1 MMKINTGVSLKSVFF
16 SALLAFGLLSCNNDE
31 ASGNQ
36 PTPVAVDYHQTAKT
50 QFVEAGGVK
59 YAYRVLGDQPG
70 IPLVLLAS
78 LGSSMD
84 DWDPAIT
91 NGLAQKHKVILFDN
105 RGVGSSTGQV
115 PATIGE
121 MATDAV
127 AFIKAMGFTKVDL
140 MGFSMG
146 GFITQQILLTEPS
159 LVHKAILTGTGPKG
173 SEGLANLPNIIA
185 STANLTPEET
195 FLTFG
200 FTKSEA
206 SLNAGKASYQRIQQ
220 RKIDRDQPLSQQA
233 GGAQLTA
240 VLAWAKPSP
249 DALNELKAIQQPVL
263 YVQGKN
269 DVPVP
274 VINAI
279 NASQSIPNA
288 NLVVYPDAGHA
299 AFCQYADRFV
309 HEAIDFL
316 GE

>member
-1 MMKINTGVSLKSVFF
+1 MMKINTGVSFKSLFF
-16 SALLAFGLLSCNNDE
+16 SAFLAFGLVSCNNDE

-36 PTPVAVDYHQTAKT
+36 PVPVTADYHQTAKT
-50 QFVEAGGVK
+50 QFVEAGGIK
-59 YAYRVLGDQPG
+59 YAYRILGNQAG
-70 IPLVLLAS
+70 IPLVMLAS

-115 PATIGE
+115 PATIAE

-127 AFIKAMGFTKVDL
+127 VFMRAMGLTKVDL

-146 GFITQQILLTEPS
+146 GFITQQILLTEPT
-159 LVHKAILTGTGPKG
+159 LIRKAILTGTGPKG

-200 FTKSEA
+200 FTKSEM
-206 SLNAGKASYQRIQQ
+206 SLKAGKASYGRIQR
-220 RKIDRDQPLSQQA
+220 RKTDRDQLLSEQA
-233 GGAQLTA
+233 GGAQLGA
-240 VLAWAKPSP
+240 VLAWAKPYP
-249 DALNELKAIQQPVL
+249 DALKELKAIQQPVL
-263 YVQGKN
+263 LVQGKN

-309 HEAIDFL
+309 QEANDFL

>member
-1 MMKINTGVSLKSVFF
+1 MMKINTGVSFKSVLF
-16 SALLAFGLLSCNNDE
+16 SAVLALGLVSCNNDE

-36 PTPVAVDYHQTAKT
+36 PQPVAIDYHQTAST
-50 QFVEAGGVK
+50 QFVETGGVK
-59 YAYRVLGDQPG
+59 YAYRILGDQAG
-70 IPLVLLAS
+70 TPLVMLAS
-78 LGSSMD
+78 LGSAMD

-105 RGVGSSTGQV
+105 RGVGSSSGQV
-115 PATIGE
+115 PTTIAE

-146 GFITQQILLTEPS
+146 GFVTQQILLTEPA
-159 LVHKAILTGTGPKG
+159 LVRKAILTGTGPKG

-206 SLNAGKASYQRIQQ
+206 SLKAGRASYERIQR
-220 RKIDRDQPLSQQA
+220 RKTDRDQPLSQQA
-233 GGAQLTA
+233 GGAQLGA
-240 VLAWAKPSP
+240 VLAWAKPYP
-249 DALNELKAIQQPVL
+249 NALNELKVIQTPVL
-263 YVQGKN
+263 FVQGKN

-299 AFCQYADRFV
+299 AFCQYPDRFV
-309 HEAIDFL
+309 QETVQFL

>member
-1 MMKINTGVSLKSVFF
+1 MKTHKTGISFKSALSF
-16 SALLAFGLLSCNNDE
+16 ALLALGFVSCSDDK
-31 ASGNQ
+31 ASGNE
-36 PTPVAVDYHQTAKT
+36 PAPVAVDYHQTAKT
-50 QFVEAGGVK
+50 QFVDAGSVK
-59 YAYRVLGDQPG
+59 YAYRILGDQAG
-70 IPLVLLAS
+70 IPLVLLSS

-84 DWDPAIT
+84 DWDPAVT

-105 RGVGSSTGQV
+105 RGVGSSTGQT
-115 PATIGE
+115 PSTIAE

-127 AFIKAMGFTKVDL
+127 AFMKAMGFTRVDL

-146 GFITQQILLTEPS
+146 GFIAQQILLTEPG
-159 LVHKAILTGTGPKG
+159 LVNKAILTGTGPKG
-173 SEGLANLPNIIA
+173 SEGLANLPSIIA

-206 SLNAGKASYQRIQQ
+206 SLRAGKASYGRIQQ
-220 RKIDRDQPLSQQA
+220 RKTDRDQPLSEQA
-233 GGAQLTA
+233 GGAQLAA
-240 VLAWAKPSP
+240 VLAWAKPYP
-249 DALNELKAIQQPVL
+249 NALNELKTIQNPVL
-263 YVQGKN
+263 LVQGKN

-279 NASQSIPNA
+279 QASQSIPNA
-288 NLVVYPDAGHA
+288 SLVVYPDAGHA

-309 HEAIDFL
+309 EEAIDFL

>member
-1 MMKINTGVSLKSVFF
+1 MKINTGVSFKSVFF
-16 SALLAFGLLSCNNDE
+16 SAFLALGLVSCNNDE

-36 PTPVAVDYHQTAKT
+36 PAPVAIDYHQTAQTK
-50 QFVEAGGVK
+50 FVEAGGVK

-70 IPLVLLAS
+70 TPLVLLAS

-105 RGVGSSTGQV
+105 KGVGNSTGQT
-115 PATIGE
+115 PATIAE
-121 MATDAV
+121 MASDAV
-127 AFIKAMGFTKVDL
+127 AFIKAMGFTKVDV

-146 GFITQQILLTEPS
+146 GFITQQILLTEPA
-159 LVHKAILTGTGPKG
+159 LVRKAILTGTGPKG

-206 SLNAGKASYQRIQQ
+206 SLKAGRTSYERIQQ
-220 RKIDRDQPLSQQA
+220 RKTDRDQSLSQQA

-240 VLAWAKPSP
+240 VLAWAKPYP
-249 DALNELKAIQQPVL
+249 DALKELKAIQQPVL

-299 AFCQYADRFV
+299 AFFQYADRFV
-309 HEAIDFL
+309 QEANDFL

>member
-1 MMKINTGVSLKSVFF
+1 MKIKTGVSFKSVLF
-16 SALLAFGLLSCNNDE
+16 SALLAFGFISCSNDE
-31 ASGNQ
+31 ASGNG
-36 PTPVAVDYHQTAKT
+36 PAPVAVDYHQTAKT

-59 YAYRVLGDQPG
+59 YAYRILGDQAG

-78 LGSSMD
+78 LGSSID

-91 NGLAQKHKVILFDN
+91 NGLAQKRKVILFDN
-105 RGVGSSTGQV
+105 RGVGGSTGQV
-115 PATIGE
+115 PASIGE

-127 AFIKAMGFTKVDL
+127 VFIKALGFSKVDL

-146 GFITQQILLTEPS
+146 GFITQQILLTEPG
-159 LVHKAILTGTGPKG
+159 LVRRAILTGTGPKG
-173 SEGLANLPNIIA
+173 SEGLSNLPNIIA
-185 STANLTPEET
+185 STANLTLQET

-206 SLNAGKASYQRIQQ
+206 SLKAGKASYERIQQ
-220 RKIDRDQPLSQQA
+220 RKTDRDQPLSQQA
-233 GGAQLTA
+233 GGAQLAA
-240 VLAWAKPSP
+240 VLAWAKPYP
-249 DALNELKAIQQPVL
+249 NALNELKAIQQPVL
-263 YVQGKN
+263 FVQGKN

-279 NASQSIPNA
+279 NASQSMLNA

-309 HEAIDFL
+309 NEANDFL

>member
-1 MMKINTGVSLKSVFF
+1 MMKINTGVSFKSVFV
-16 SALLAFGLLSCNNDE
+16 SALLAFGLVSCSNDE

-36 PTPVAVDYHQTAKT
+36 PAPVAIDYHQTAKT
-50 QFVEAGGVK
+50 QFVETGGVK
-59 YAYRVLGDQPG
+59 YAYRILGDQAG
-70 IPLVLLAS
+70 TPLVLLAS

-115 PATIGE
+115 PATIAE

-127 AFIKAMGFTKVDL
+127 AFIKAMGFTRVDL

-146 GFITQQILLTEPS
+146 GFITQQILLTEPA
-159 LVHKAILTGTGPKG
+159 LVRKVILTGTGPKG

-200 FTKSEA
+200 FTKSET
-206 SLNAGKASYQRIQQ
+206 SLKAGEASYDRIQK
-220 RKIDRDQPLSQQA
+220 RKTDRDQPLNQQA

-240 VLAWAKPSP
+240 VLAWAKPYP

-263 YVQGKN
+263 LVQGKN

-309 HEAIDFL
+309 QEAIDFL

>member
-1 MMKINTGVSLKSVFF
+1 MMKINTGVSFKSVFF
-16 SALLAFGLLSCNNDE
+16 SALLAIGLVSCNNDE

-36 PTPVAVDYHQTAKT
+36 PVPVAIDYHQTART
-50 QFVEAGGVK
+50 QFIEAGSVK
-59 YAYRVLGDQPG
+59 YAYRILGDQTG
-70 IPLVLLAS
+70 VPLVLLAS

-91 NGLAQKHKVILFDN
+91 NGLAQKRKVILFDN

-115 PATIGE
+115 PATIVE

-127 AFIKAMGFTKVDL
+127 VFIKAMGLTKVDL

-146 GFITQQILLTEPS
+146 GFITQQILLTEPA
-159 LVHKAILTGTGPKG
+159 LIRKAILTGTGPKG

-185 STANLTPEET
+185 STADLTPEET

-206 SLNAGKASYQRIQQ
+206 SLKAGKASYERIQN
-220 RKIDRDQPLSQQA
+220 RKTDRDLPLSQQG
-233 GGAQLTA
+233 GGAQLAA
-240 VLAWAKPSP
+240 VLAWAKPYP
-249 DALNELKAIQQPVL
+249 NALNELKAVQQPVL
-263 YVQGKN
+263 LVQGKN
-269 DVPVP
+269 DLPVP
-274 VINAI
+274 VVNAI
-279 NASQSIPNA
+279 NASQSIPDA

-309 HEAIDFL
+309 QEATDFL

>member
-1 MMKINTGVSLKSVFF
+1 MKTYNTGISLKSVLF
-16 SALLAFGLLSCNNDE
+16 SAMLAFGFVSCNNDE
-31 ASGNQ
+31 ASGNE
-36 PTPVAVDYHQTAKT
+36 PAPVVADYHQTAKT
-50 QFVEAGGVK
+50 QFVEAGNVK
-59 YAYRVLGDQPG
+59 YAYRILGDQQG
-70 IPLVLLAS
+70 TPLVLLSS

-91 NGLAQKHKVILFDN
+91 NGLAKKHKVILFDN

-115 PATIGE
+115 PATIAE

-127 AFIKAMGFTKVDL
+127 GFIKAMGFTKVDL

-146 GFITQQILLTEPS
+146 GFITQQILLTEPG
-159 LVHKAILTGTGPKG
+159 LVRKAILTGTGPKG

-206 SLNAGKASYQRIQQ
+206 SLKAGKASYERIQK
-220 RKIDRDQPLSQQA
+220 RKTDRDPGLSQQA

-240 VLAWAKPSP
+240 VLAWAKPYP
-249 DALNELKAIQQPVL
+249 DALKELKAVQQPVL
-263 YVQGKN
+263 DVQGKN

-279 NASQSIPNA
+279 NASQNIPNA

-309 HEAIDFL
+309 AEATEFL

>member
-1 MMKINTGVSLKSVFF
+1 MKINTGVSFKSVLF
-16 SALLAFGLLSCNNDE
+16 SALLAFGLVSCNNDE
-31 ASGNQ
+31 ASGIQ
-36 PTPVAVDYHQTAKT
+36 PEPVAIDYHQTAKT
-50 QFVEAGGVK
+50 QFVETGGVK
-59 YAYRVLGDQPG
+59 YAYRILGDQAG
-70 IPLVLLAS
+70 TPLVLLAS
-78 LGSSMD
+78 LGSAMD

-115 PATIGE
+115 PATIAD

-146 GFITQQILLTEPS
+146 GFITQQILLTEPG
-159 LVHKAILTGTGPKG
+159 LVRKAILTGTGPKG

-200 FTKSEA
+200 FTRSEA
-206 SLNAGKASYQRIQQ
+206 SLKAGKASYERIQQ
-220 RKIDRDQPLSQQA
+220 RKTDRDQPLSQQA
-233 GGAQLTA
+233 SGAQLGA
-240 VLAWAKPSP
+240 VLAWAKPYSN
-249 DALNELKAIQQPVL
+249 ALSELKAIKQPVL
-263 YVQGKN
+263 LVQGKN

-299 AFCQYADRFV
+299 AFCQYAGRFV
-309 HEAIDFL
+309 EEVVNFL

>member
-1 MMKINTGVSLKSVFF
+1 MMKISMGVSFKSVFF
-16 SALLAFGLLSCNNDE
+16 SALLVLGLVSCNNDE

-36 PTPVAVDYHQTAKT
+36 PAPVAIDYHQSVKT

-59 YAYRVLGDQPG
+59 YAYRILGDQPG

-115 PATIGE
+115 PVTIAD

-127 AFIKAMGFTKVDL
+127 VFIKAMGLTKVDL

-146 GFITQQILLTEPS
+146 GFITQQILLTEPA

-206 SLNAGKASYQRIQQ
+206 SLSAGKASYERIQK
-220 RKIDRDQPLSQQA
+220 RKTDRDQPLSQQA
-233 GGAQLTA
+233 GGAQLAA
-240 VLAWAKPSP
+240 VLAWAKPYP
-249 DALNELKAIQQPVL
+249 NALNELKAIQQPVL
-263 YVQGKN
+263 LVQGKN

-309 HEAIDFL
+309 QEAVNFL

>member
-1 MMKINTGVSLKSVFF
+1 MKINTGVSFKSLFF
-16 SALLAFGLLSCNNDE
+16 SAFLAFGLVSCNNDE

-36 PTPVAVDYHQTAKT
+36 PVPVTADYHQTAKT
-50 QFVEAGGVK
+50 QFVEAGGIK
-59 YAYRVLGDQPG
+59 YAYRILGNQAG
-70 IPLVLLAS
+70 IPLVMLAS

-115 PATIGE
+115 PATIAE

-127 AFIKAMGFTKVDL
+127 VFMRAMGLTKVDL

-146 GFITQQILLTEPS
+146 GFITQQILLTEPT
-159 LVHKAILTGTGPKG
+159 LIRKAILTGTGPKG

-206 SLNAGKASYQRIQQ
+206 SLKAGEASYERIQR
-220 RKIDRDQPLSQQA
+220 RKTDRDQPLSEQA
-233 GGAQLTA
+233 GGAQLGA
-240 VLAWAKPSP
+240 VLAWAKPYP
-249 DALNELKAIQQPVL
+249 DASNELKAIQQPVL
-263 YVQGKN
+263 LVQGKN

-309 HEAIDFL
+309 QEANDFL

>member
-1 MMKINTGVSLKSVFF
+1 MMKINTGVSFKSVFF
-16 SALLAFGLLSCNNDE
+16 SAILALGLVSCNNDD

-36 PTPVAVDYHQTAKT
+36 PAPVAIDYHQTAKT
-50 QFVEAGGVK
+50 QFVEAGGTK
-59 YAYRVLGDQPG
+59 YAYRILGDQSG
-70 IPLVLLAS
+70 VPLVMLAS

-105 RGVGSSTGQV
+105 KGVGSSTGQV

-121 MATDAV
+121 MAKDAV
-127 AFIKAMGFTKVDL
+127 TFIKAMGLTKVDL

-146 GFITQQILLTEPS
+146 GFITQQVLLDEPA
-159 LVHKAILTGTGPKG
+159 LVRKAILTGTGPKG
-173 SEGLANLPNIIA
+173 SEGLSNLPNIIA

-206 SLNAGKASYQRIQQ
+206 SQKAGKASYARVQA
-220 RKIDRDQPLSQQA
+220 RKTDRDEPLSQQG
-233 GGAQLTA
+233 GGAQLGA
-240 VLAWAKPSP
+240 VLAWAKPYP
-249 DALNELKAIQQPVL
+249 NALAELKTIQQPVL
-263 YVQGKN
+263 LVQGKN

-274 VINAI
+274 VVNAI

-309 HEAIDFL
+309 QEAIDFL

>member
-1 MMKINTGVSLKSVFF
+1 MMKINTGISFKSVLF
-16 SALLAFGLLSCNNDE
+16 SALLAFGLVSCSDDE

-36 PTPVAVDYHQTAKT
+36 PAPIAVDYHQTAQT
-50 QFVEAGGVK
+50 QFIEVAGVK
-59 YAYRVLGDQPG
+59 YAYRVLGTGTG
-70 IPLVLLAS
+70 IPLVMLSS

-105 RGVGSSTGQV
+105 RGVGSSTGQA
-115 PATIGE
+115 PATIAE
-121 MATDAV
+121 MGTDAV
-127 AFIKAMGFTKVDL
+127 AFIHALGFNKVDL

-146 GFITQQILLTEPS
+146 GFITQQILLTEPG
-159 LVHKAILTGTGPKG
+159 LVRKAILTGTGPKG
-173 SEGLANLPNIIA
+173 SEGLSNLPNIIA
-185 STANLTPEET
+185 STANLTPEQT

-206 SLNAGKASYQRIQQ
+206 SLKAGKASYDRVQA
-220 RKIDRDQPLSQQA
+220 RKTDRDQPLNQQA
-233 GGAQLTA
+233 GVAQLTA
-240 VLAWAKPSP
+240 VLTWAKPYP
-249 DALNELKAIQQPVL
+249 DALKELKAVQQPVL
-263 YVQGKN
+263 MVQGKN

-288 NLVVYPDAGHA
+288 NLITYPDAGHA
-299 AFCQYADRFV
+299 AFCQYAARFV
-309 HEAIDFL
+309 TEANDFL

>member
-1 MMKINTGVSLKSVFF
+1 MKTYKTGISFKTILF
-16 SALLAFGLLSCNNDE
+16 SALLALGFVSCSNDE
-31 ASGNQ
+31 ASGNE
-36 PTPVAVDYHQTAKT
+36 PAPVAVDYHQIAKT
-50 QFVEAGGVK
+50 QFVEAGGIK
-59 YAYRVLGDQPG
+59 YAYRILGNQAG
-70 IPLVLLAS
+70 TPLVLLAS

-91 NGLAQKHKVILFDN
+91 NGLAQKHKVVLFDN
-105 RGVGSSTGQV
+105 RGVGSSTGQA
-115 PATIGE
+115 PATIAG

-146 GFITQQILLTEPS
+146 GFITQQILLTEPG
-159 LVHKAILTGTGPKG
+159 LVNKAILTGTGPKG
-173 SEGLANLPNIIA
+173 SEGLGNLPAIIA

-200 FTKSEA
+200 FTKSES
-206 SLNAGKASYQRIQQ
+206 SLKAGKASYERVQQ
-220 RKIDRDQPLSQQA
+220 RKTDRDQPLSQQA

-240 VLAWAKPSP
+240 VLAWAQPYP
-249 DALNELKAIQQPVL
+249 NALNELKTIQQPVL
-263 YVQGKN
+263 FVQGKN

-279 NASQSIPNA
+279 HASQSIPNA

-309 HEAIDFL
+309 QEAVDFL

>member
-1 MMKINTGVSLKSVFF
+1 MKIKTGVSFKSVLF
-16 SALLAFGLLSCNNDE
+16 SALLAFGFISCSNDE
-31 ASGNQ
+31 ASGNE
-36 PTPVAVDYHQTAKT
+36 PAPVAVDYHQTAKT

-59 YAYRVLGDQPG
+59 YAYRILGDQAG

-78 LGSSMD
+78 LGSSID

-91 NGLAQKHKVILFDN
+91 NGLAQKRKVILFDN
-105 RGVGSSTGQV
+105 RGVGGSTGQV
-115 PATIGE
+115 PASIGE

-127 AFIKAMGFTKVDL
+127 VFIKALGFSKVDL

-146 GFITQQILLTEPS
+146 GFITQQILLTEPG
-159 LVHKAILTGTGPKG
+159 LVRRAILTGTGPKG
-173 SEGLANLPNIIA
+173 SEGLSNLPDIIA
-185 STANLTPEET
+185 STANLTPQET

-206 SLNAGKASYQRIQQ
+206 SLKAGKASYERIQQ
-220 RKIDRDQPLSQQA
+220 RKTDRDQPLSQQA
-233 GGAQLTA
+233 GGAQLAA
-240 VLAWAKPSP
+240 VLAWAKPFP
-249 DALNELKAIQQPVL
+249 NALNELKAIQQPVL
-263 YVQGKN
+263 FVQGKN

-279 NASQSIPNA
+279 NASQSMPNA

-309 HEAIDFL
+309 DEANDFL

>member
-1 MMKINTGVSLKSVFF
+1 MKINTGISFKSVLF
-16 SALLAFGLLSCNNDE
+16 SALLIVGLISCNNDE

-36 PTPVAVDYHQTAKT
+36 PVPVATDYHQTAKT

-59 YAYRVLGDQPG
+59 YGYRILGDQSG
-70 IPLVLLAS
+70 VPLVLLAS

-91 NGLAQKHKVILFDN
+91 NGLAEKRKVILFDN

-127 AFIKAMGFTKVDL
+127 VFIKAMGLTKVDL

-146 GFITQQILLTEPS
+146 GFITQQILLDEPA
-159 LVHKAILTGTGPKG
+159 LVNKAILTGTGPKG

-185 STANLTPEET
+185 STVNLTPEET

-206 SLNAGKASYQRIQQ
+206 SLKAGKASYERIQH
-220 RKIDRDQPLSQQA
+220 RKSDRDQPLSQQA
-233 GGAQLTA
+233 GSAQLTA
-240 VLAWAKPSP
+240 VLEWAKPYP
-249 DALNELKAIQQPVL
+249 NALNELKAIRQPVL
-263 YVQGKN
+263 LVQGRN

-274 VINAI
+274 VVNAI

-299 AFCQYADRFV
+299 AFCQYSERFV
-309 HEAIDFL
+309 QEAVDFL